1 MLDDAPTMHEA
12 IPGSVDA
19 QEMPD
24 EGRIKGQAGGLL
36 EVRDLVWQTQ
46 SVETPPLTYGCL
58 MPIIAG
64 DSLGSIPGHN
74 LPHRKHCARLFE
86 EATDGFSG
94 VAEAMIKYPMLKALL
109 CLFKGPQIRAVEGQ
123 TDTGTWQLQVF
134 LGETRGGVQSEGRKI
149 DRSLQGSLKLA
160 KKYAKVNVEAE
171 VVRRHWRAFWDM
183 RTQPER
189 DTLPGHGAGYRSTI
203 TRA

>member
-1 MLDDAPTMHEA
+1 LLLDDAPTMHEA

-24 EGRIKGQAGGLL
+24 EGRIKGQAGG
-36 EVRDLVWQTQ
+36 
-46 SVETPPLTYGCL
+46 
-58 MPIIAG
+58 
-64 DSLGSIPGHN
+64 
-74 LPHRKHCARLFE
+74 
-86 EATDGFSG
+86 
-94 VAEAMIKYPMLKALL
+94 
-109 CLFKGPQIRAVEGQ
+109 
-123 TDTGTWQLQVF
+123 
-134 LGETRGGVQSEGRKI
+134 
-149 DRSLQGSLKLA
+149 LQGSLKLA